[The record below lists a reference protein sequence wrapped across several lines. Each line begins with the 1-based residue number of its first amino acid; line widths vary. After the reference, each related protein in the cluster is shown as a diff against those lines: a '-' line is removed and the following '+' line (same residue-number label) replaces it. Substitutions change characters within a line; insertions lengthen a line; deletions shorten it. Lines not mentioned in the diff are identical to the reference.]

1 MVDLAGLAVM
11 VMNCPF
17 TDADGRMTEE
27 SGRVVAD
34 AEAPLRATE
43 TES

>member
-11 VMNCPF
+11 VMSCPI
-17 TDADGRMTEE
+17 TDADGRMSEE

-34 AEAPLRATE
+34 AEARLRAME